1 MSLDAIRR
9 RLTDGVS
16 ARALG
21 ALAGLAMLLLAAP
34 FLARLLPAG
43 DYWLS
48 ILILVVYFAYIGQA
62 WNVMMGFAGQLS
74 LGHALY
80 LGLGGYVAAALYV
93 NLGIGPWLGVV
104 VAVAVAMLAGGVV
117 GYLGFRFSL
126 AGVYFAL
133 LTIAFAEFT
142 RILFDHFNWVGGS
155 GGLFLKIE
163 QQGSAFNLQGGPLL
177 FYYVILALAVAAF
190 VLCRWLLTGRLGHY
204 WLAIRE
210 DPEAAQA
217 SGINVLRYK
226 MLAVLISA
234 ALTAVGGVWSAFYY
248 KNLFPESAF
257 SMGRSIEVTL
267 APIIGGLGTLFG
279 PIVGSALLVG
289 LGDLFT
295 ALSEKL
301 ANDYGVKVAGLKQIG
316 YGLALLL
323 IVIYRRDGVWP
334 WLWRRLG
341 FDARREDGR

>member
-1 MSLDAIRR
+1 MTLDGVRR
-9 RLTDGVS
+9 RLIGGVS
-16 ARALG
+16 TRALA
-21 ALAGLAMLLLAAP
+21 ALAVLAILLLAAP
-34 FLARLLPAG
+34 WLARLLPAG

-48 ILILVVYFAYIGQA
+48 ILILMVYFAYIGQA
-62 WNVMMGFAGQLS
+62 WNIMMGFAGQLS

-93 NLGIGPWLGVV
+93 NLGIGPWLGVF
-104 VAVAVAMLAGGVV
+104 VAIAIAMLAGGVI

-155 GGLFLKIE
+155 GGLFLKVE
-163 QQGSAFNLQGGPLL
+163 PTGSALNLQGGSLL
-177 FYYVILALAVAAF
+177 FYYVILALAAAAF

-234 ALTAVGGVWSAFYY
+234 
-248 KNLFPESAF
+248 
-257 SMGRSIEVTL
+257 
-267 APIIGGLGTLFG
+267 
-279 PIVGSALLVG
+279 
-289 LGDLFT
+289 
-295 ALSEKL
+295 
-301 ANDYGVKVAGLKQIG
+301 
-316 YGLALLL
+316 
-323 IVIYRRDGVWP
+323 
-334 WLWRRLG
+334 
-341 FDARREDGR
+341 